1 MAFDS
6 FAAFLAMGGHAAYVW
21 PAYGATL
28 LLLIGVVLHL
38 RLERR
43 RLWRELR
50 RRARRER
57 RQAGDANREV
67 SS

>member
-6 FAAFLAMGGHAAYVW
+6 FTAFLAMGGYAPYVW

-28 LLLIGVVLHL
+28 LLLFAVVLHL

-50 RRARRER
+50 RRVRRER
-57 RQAGDANREV
+57 RQARDGEV
-67 SS
+67 PS

>member
-6 FAAFLAMGGHAAYVW
+6 FTAFLAMGGDAPYVW

-28 LLLIGVVLHL
+28 LLLLGVVWHL

-50 RRARRER
+50 RQVRRER
-57 RQAGDANREV
+57 RLARDGRAV
-67 SS
+67 S

>member
-6 FAAFLAMGGHAAYVW
+6 LAAFLSMGGYAPYVW

-28 LLLIGVVLHL
+28 LLLLGVVCHL
-38 RLERR
+38 SLERR

-57 RQAGDANREV
+57 HQSRDGGTTP
-67 SS
+67 